1 MLITLFNYLLEI
13 KQRLY
18 ICLELL
24 TKTKT
29 IMKTIENL
37 QAEVEKLG
45 NESKAISNNVDLR
58 ASYKGIDTF
67 NADMVINKLNT
78 LATYHENLSVKYND
92 YAKDNLNNSQQLWAN
107 EADGHYQS
115 AKEVR
120 ELMIDLVRTQ
130 KQL

>member
-1 MLITLFNYLLEI
+1 MDLTNLKEVQSTLQ
-13 KQRLY
+13 KG
-18 ICLELL
+18 
-24 TKTKT
+24 
-29 IMKTIENL
+29 L

>member
-1 MLITLFNYLLEI
+1 
-13 KQRLY
+13 
-18 ICLELL
+18 
-24 TKTKT
+24 
-29 IMKTIENL
+29 MKTFENL

-67 NADMVINKLNT
+67 NADMVITKLNT

-92 YAKDNLNNSQQLWAN
+92 YANDNLNNSAKSWV
-107 EADGHYQS
+107 ESADGHYQS

-120 ELMIDLVRTQ
+120 QLMIDLVRTQ
-130 KQL
+130 KQLDK